1 MHNLTTKNQ
10 VDFEA
15 EAREHEIKKL
25 VADVERDFEIRQ
37 KERLNLERQWELN
50 MNFFAGNQYCNVSSR
65 GEIVTEGKSYYWQ
78 NRSVY
83 NHIAPLV
90 ESRLA
95 RFSRVT
101 PTVYVRPQSD
111 DDKDVAAA
119 ALSEKILWE
128 VFKKPEVERAI
139 KNTTAWSETCGTA
152 FYKVVWDNK
161 GGNVI
166 GEVDGEKVFEGD
178 VKIISVSP
186 FEIFPDNLYASDL
199 SDCASLIHA
208 RAVSVDEIKEKYG
221 LELKGGDVRIFG
233 LNQTLTASGKTT
245 DGVKK
250 DSVIVIERYQ
260 KKSELYPNGRLTTV
274 AAGTLLYD
282 GELPYINGA
291 NGERIFP
298 FVMQTSQPVAGNFF
312 GVSIVERLIP
322 VQRAY
327 NAVKNRKHEFMN
339 RLSMGIVTVED
350 GSVDVDD
357 LEDEGLSPG
366 KILVYRQGSKAP
378 ELMPDS
384 TMPDDFNKEEE
395 NLLNEFVVVSG
406 VCDVSS
412 SSDNARLSSGSALEI
427 LIDQDNTRLL
437 TAAEDIRRCYLEIA
451 RQVIRLYAQF
461 TVSVRA
467 VRYQDDNN
475 KTKVYYADENA
486 VRCDDVYLESEN
498 ELLYTHSQKKEM
510 IFKLYESGLL
520 TDENGFLRS
529 STKEKILSLLGYKDL
544 DYQKGMARLQEE
556 KAQDENDRLRREDC
570 LTDDIDDDAIHI
582 DEHTRFVLCEYRSL
596 SDEQKQRYYAH
607 INEHKQK
614 IKEIKGE

>member
-208 RAVSVDEIKEKYG
+208 RAVSIDEIKEKYG
-221 LELKGGDVRIFG
+221 L
-233 LNQTLTASGKTT
+233 
-245 DGVKK
+245 
-250 DSVIVIERYQ
+250 
-260 KKSELYPNGRLTTV
+260 
-274 AAGTLLYD
+274 
-282 GELPYINGA
+282 
-291 NGERIFP
+291 
-298 FVMQTSQPVAGNFF
+298 
-312 GVSIVERLIP
+312 
-322 VQRAY
+322 
-327 NAVKNRKHEFMN
+327 
-339 RLSMGIVTVED
+339 
-350 GSVDVDD
+350 
-357 LEDEGLSPG
+357 
-366 KILVYRQGSKAP
+366 
-378 ELMPDS
+378 
-384 TMPDDFNKEEE
+384 
-395 NLLNEFVVVSG
+395 
-406 VCDVSS
+406 
-412 SSDNARLSSGSALEI
+412 
-427 LIDQDNTRLL
+427 
-437 TAAEDIRRCYLEIA
+437 
-451 RQVIRLYAQF
+451 
-461 TVSVRA
+461 
-467 VRYQDDNN
+467 
-475 KTKVYYADENA
+475 
-486 VRCDDVYLESEN
+486 
-498 ELLYTHSQKKEM
+498 
-510 IFKLYESGLL
+510 
-520 TDENGFLRS
+520 
-529 STKEKILSLLGYKDL
+529 
-544 DYQKGMARLQEE
+544 
-556 KAQDENDRLRREDC
+556 
-570 LTDDIDDDAIHI
+570 
-582 DEHTRFVLCEYRSL
+582 
-596 SDEQKQRYYAH
+596 
-607 INEHKQK
+607 
-614 IKEIKGE
+614 